1 MFLLLLLFCDDD
13 DDDDFAIVTDEEE
26 DDNFA
31 IVVVFNVVLLTLPLL
46 SPFCVNRVLFS
57 FDAIGVVMVVTDNIL
72 VSYLLMRVRKC
83 CLDMCVCVC
92 VKISRRPGCERN
104 WRSRWT
110 AEKEAKK
117 KQKKRGKETTNQ
129 RRKNTRRERQHT
141 FNTISTTDTK
151 KNVYEENSGGIARN
165 NSAVSALC
173 F

>member
-1 MFLLLLLFCDDD
+1 MFLLLLLLFCDENDD

-72 VSYLLMRVRKC
+72 VSYLFMRVRKC
-83 CLDMCVCVC
+83 ED
-92 VKISRRPGCERN
+92 ISKSPGVREIGGRDGLL
-104 WRSRWT
+104 
-110 AEKEAKK
+110 KK
-117 KQKKRGKETTNQ
+117 KQKKQKKRARERNHKPEKKKYTQ
-129 RRKNTRRERQHT
+129 RERQHT

-151 KNVYEENSGGIARN
+151 KNVYEENSGGIARRN

>member
-1 MFLLLLLFCDDD
+1 MFLLLLLLC

-72 VSYLLMRVRKC
+72 VSYLFMRVRKC
-83 CLDMCVCVC
+83 LFRYVCVCVC
-92 VKISRRPGCERN
+92 EDISKSPGVREIGGRDGLL
-104 WRSRWT
+104 
-110 AEKEAKK
+110 KK
-117 KQKKRGKETTNQ
+117 KQKKQKTKRGKETTNPE
-129 RRKNTRRERQHT
+129 KKKYTERE
-141 FNTISTTDTK
+141 TT
-151 KNVYEENSGGIARN
+151 Y
-165 NSAVSALC
+165 